1 MRKLA
6 TIGILLVAILDL
18 VRAGLGMHGLTPQ
31 TSVTVLRGSGSAS
44 NTDLSQILK
53 VLGKVSL

>member
-1 MRKLA
+1 MRKLI
-6 TIGILLVAILDL
+6 TVGILLVAILDL
-18 VRAGLGMHGLTPQ
+18 VRMSLMVHGLTPQ

-44 NTDLSQILK
+44 NMDFSRILK